1 MAGVSECIYLFFVI
15 TELESDKLR
24 SWSTTCLPRP
34 ETRWRCVPSSREAR
48 QYVVAYLIQPLSRL
62 CYHDSS
68 SESLVAVFFISLFSG
83 KRRVLDF
90 RNTTKTAAPTHP
102 SSTCMLL
109 STLPRIPLRLL
120 RPQVI
125 QQLRSLT
132 YTMATNKSAV
142 AQPTW
147 YSPAKSVDE
156 PALRVYNSLTRSKDV
171 FVPTN
176 GRRVDWYNCGPTVYD
191 SSHMGHAR

>member
-1 MAGVSECIYLFFVI
+1 MAGVVNVYLFFVI

-24 SWSTTCLPRP
+24 SCSTACLPRP
-34 ETRWRCVPSSREAR
+34 ETRWRCVPSPKQAC
-48 QYVVAYLIQPLSRL
+48 QCMVAYLIQPLPRL
-62 CYHDSS
+62 CYHNDCPA
-68 SESLVAVFFISLFSG
+68 ESLVAVFFISLFSG
-83 KRRVLDF
+83 KSALDF
-90 RNTTKTAAPTHP
+90 RKYHKNSCPHIP

-120 RPQVI
+120 RPQVT
-125 QQLRSLT
+125 QQLRSLS

-147 YSPAKSVDE
+147 YSPAKSADE